1 MTPKES
7 SLALQ
12 AEHVIKEMK
21 KRNFEAFYCATRK
34 EALDKALS
42 LIEKGSVVGS
52 GGSTTV
58 KEIGLLPYIQSHP
71 DDYTYVDR
79 SLAKNEQEAREYHA
93 KNILSD
99 YYLMSTNAFTADG
112 QLVNIDGNGNRVSC
126 LCFGPKHVIIVASM
140 NKMVPTVED
149 AYKRIR
155 QDACPPNASR
165 LNLDTPCAKTGFC
178 AECTST
184 SSICASFVTTRISR
198 YPDRIK
204 VILVGEPLGF

>member
-21 KRNFEAFYCATRK
+21 KRNFEAFYCATRE

-79 SLAKNEQEAREYHA
+79 SLAKNEQETREYHA

>member
-21 KRNFEAFYCATRK
+21 KRNFEAFYCATRE

-42 LIEKGSVVGS
+42 LIEKGSVIGS

-165 LNLDTPCAKTGFC
+165 LHLDTPCAKTGFC
-178 AECTST
+178 AECTSA

>member
-21 KRNFEAFYCATRK
+21 KRNFEAFYCATRE

-42 LIEKGSVVGS
+42 LIEKGSVIGS

>member
-21 KRNFEAFYCATRK
+21 KRNFEAFYCATRE

>member
-7 SLALQ
+7 TYQLQ
-12 AEHVIKEMK
+12 AEKVIQAMK
-21 KRNFEAFYCATRK
+21 KRNFEAFYCPTK
-34 EALDKALS
+34 EEALNKAIS

-52 GGSTTV
+52 GGSSTI
-58 KEIGLLPYIQSHP
+58 KEIGLLNYIMSHKE
-71 DDYTYVDR
+71 DYTYVDR

-99 YYLMSTNAFTADG
+99 YYLMSSNAFTADG
-112 QLVNIDGNGNRVSC
+112 QLINIDGNGNRVSN
-126 LCFGPKHVIIVASM
+126 LCYGPKHVIIVMSM
-140 NKMVPTVED
+140 NKMCDTVED
-149 AYKRIR
+149 AYKRVR
-155 QDACPPNASR
+155 QDACPPNAFR

-184 SSICASFVTTRISR
+184 SSICASFVTTRMSR